1 MKLITLILTVALTLG
16 VLPKPTAYAQDK
28 PVKSPEVFEKV
39 ELLFL
44 NGEKVERLPVR
55 LRLEEK
61 FLIVESKKSG
71 EQLKKFKVEDVKS
84 AEYSHSRHPR
94 WKSGAGTA
102 VAVSGAAA
110 AVSPLLLLGVV
121 PWMAIPAGIMIGRS
135 KSKRHWLT
143 LKTGD
148 DYVVLQLDKDIF
160 RLVLPAIETRTGV
173 KVEDIGEKK

>member
-1 MKLITLILTVALTLG
+1 MKLITFLLIVALTLS
-16 VLPKPTAYAQDK
+16 VLPKPTAYAQEK
-28 PVKSPEVFEKV
+28 PAKPPEVFEKV

-44 NGEKVERLPVR
+44 NGEKVEQLPVR

-71 EQLKKFKVEDVKS
+71 EQLKKFNVEDVKS
-84 AEYSHSRHPR
+84 AEYSYSRHPR

-110 AVSPLLLLGVV
+110 MVSPLLLVGVV
-121 PWMAIPAGIMIGRS
+121 PWLAIPAGIAIGKS

-148 DYVVLQLDKDIF
+148 DYAVLQLGKEIF

-173 KVEDIGEKK
+173 KVADIGEKK